1 MAASEAAASSFLSAN
16 ARLIELLSLKWL
28 TWRQKRWNSVM
39 ISIWEREEKRGEA
52 VLKFLAPER
61 ISKTAPIWKIDEKE
75 SS

>member
-52 VLKFLAPER
+52 SFKVFGTGEVFK
-61 ISKTAPIWKIDEKE
+61 KVPIWKIDEKE